1 MDDSEIFDV
10 AIVGYGP
17 VGAALAILL
26 GQQGHRVVVLE
37 RYTEPYP
44 LPRAVHYD
52 HEVAR
57 ILQSCGVAE
66 QCATIVE
73 PAEVYEFQNADG
85 EALVRFGR
93 RGNGPSG
100 WPQSSMFSQ
109 PELEAVLF
117 ARVDEIP
124 RIEVRR
130 GWAVIGPRRR
140 RRPRRRA
147 QRRRFGRALGTSSA
161 ATAPTAPFGR

>member
-1 MDDSEIFDV
+1 MDDSKLFDV

-26 GQQGHRVVVLE
+26 GQQGHRVAVLE
-37 RYTEPYP
+37 RHTEPYP

-66 QCATIVE
+66 QCARIVE
-73 PAEVYEFQNADG
+73 PAEVYEFQNAEG
-85 EALVRFGR
+85 KALARFGR

-100 WPQSSMFSQ
+100 WPRSSMFSQ

-124 RIEVRR
+124 GIEVRR
-130 GWAVIGPRRR
+130 GWAVTAWPT
-140 RRPRRRA
+140 RA
-147 QRRRFGRALGTSSA
+147 TPWSCAAPPVRSGRVTSSA

>member
-1 MDDSEIFDV
+1 M
-10 AIVGYGP
+10 
-17 VGAALAILL
+17 
-26 GQQGHRVVVLE
+26 
-37 RYTEPYP
+37 
-44 LPRAVHYD
+44 HYD

-66 QCATIVE
+66 RCATIVE
-73 PAEVYEFQNADG
+73 PAEVYEFQNAEG
-85 EALVRFGR
+85 KALVRFGR

-124 RIEVRR
+124 GSRSGGAGPCRTSPTTATTSLCAAPPVRC
-130 GWAVIGPRRR
+130 
-140 RRPRRRA
+140 
-147 QRRRFGRALGTSSA
+147 ALGTSSA

>member
-1 MDDSEIFDV
+1 M
-10 AIVGYGP
+10 
-17 VGAALAILL
+17 
-26 GQQGHRVVVLE
+26 
-37 RYTEPYP
+37 
-44 LPRAVHYD
+44 PRAVHYD

-66 QCATIVE
+66 QCAKIVE
-73 PAEVYEFQNADG
+73 PAEVYEFQNAEG
-85 EALVRFGR
+85 KALLRFGR

-117 ARVDEIP
+117 ARVDELP
-124 RIEVRR
+124 SVEVRR
-130 GWAVIGPRRR
+130 GWPVTGLVEEDGDPSSCTATPGRS
-140 RRPRRRA
+140 
-147 QRRRFGRALGTSSA
+147 GRATSSA